1 MKRGIWKNLCIKFLE
16 TGVRVPYHVYIYIY
30 IHIYIW
36 MHMYVGAVAS
46 PCRMLYLL
54 VWDIT
59 KCNECPPWTLTV
71 LVQFCLLG
79 VLHYKS
85 IPHNILA
92 QGGIHCIC
100 VFAFYVFPS
109 LLIPLWLNR
118 NRFQGSQL
126 YPSAVQSSICIRASF
141 PDSFQSIRA
150 SEHPPHGHFG
160 RSVIRYV
167 SSFTFVS
174 HACVAH

>member
-1 MKRGIWKNLCIKFLE
+1 MYIPICYFLFLCVSLS
-16 TGVRVPYHVYIYIY
+16 VRT
-30 IHIYIW
+30 
-36 MHMYVGAVAS
+36 
-46 PCRMLYLL
+46 MLNLL
-54 VWDIT
+54 VRDIT